1 MSSWRPG
8 TPGPRLRQVRTR
20 TLEMRAR
27 PLKNAP
33 TTSGASR
40 KTRQRKKTD
49 GIFHPSGSPAEPVAL
64 QITHVDRPSTSTA
77 PNPPCLLLQRSDD
90 GRDRR
95 FSISP
100 RDPAPGARAAPPTR
114 TFRQGETT
122 RGPTPAEREA
132 SIAAGA
138 APGACAR
145 KPARGA
151 GASSQRGRKSLP
163 TRHE

>member
-1 MSSWRPG
+1 M
-8 TPGPRLRQVRTR
+8 RTR
-20 TLEMRAR
+20 TLERGELATQNCAYYPWGVSQDPSAKENR
-27 PLKNAP
+27 
-33 TTSGASR
+33 R
-40 KTRQRKKTD
+40 
-49 GIFHPSGSPAEPVAL
+49 IFHPSGSPAEPVAL

-77 PNPPCLLLQRSDD
+77 PTPPCLLLQGSGD

-100 RDPAPGARAAPPTR
+100 RDPEPGARAAPPTR

-138 APGACAR
+138 AAEACAR
-145 KPARGA
+145 KPALGA
-151 GASSQRGRKSLP
+151 PGIVLPPVNRSSRVK
-163 TRHE
+163 

>member
-77 PNPPCLLLQRSDD
+77 PTPPCLLLQGSGD

-100 RDPAPGARAAPPTR
+100 RDPEPGARAAPPTLAQNPSPVSFCR
-114 TFRQGETT
+114 
-122 RGPTPAEREA
+122 P
-132 SIAAGA
+132 
-138 APGACAR
+138 
-145 KPARGA
+145 
-151 GASSQRGRKSLP
+151 
-163 TRHE
+163 

>member
-49 GIFHPSGSPAEPVAL
+49 GIFHPSGSPRSRWPFRSLTLIVPAL
-64 QITHVDRPSTSTA
+64 RPPRLLHVCCCSESGAR
-77 PNPPCLLLQRSDD
+77 
-90 GRDRR
+90 GRR

-100 RDPAPGARAAPPTR
+100 RDPAPGARAAR
-114 TFRQGETT
+114 TFQGETT

-138 APGACAR
+138 AAEACAR
-145 KPARGA
+145 KPALGA
-151 GASSQRGRKSLP
+151 PGIVFAARKSLL
-163 TRHE
+163 TRQE

>member
-1 MSSWRPG
+1 
-8 TPGPRLRQVRTR
+8 
-20 TLEMRAR
+20 MRAR
-27 PLKNAP
+27 PLKIAP
-33 TTSGASR
+33 TTPGASR

-64 QITHVDRPSTSTA
+64 QITHVDRPSNSTA

-114 TFRQGETT
+114 TFRRGETT

-138 APGACAR
+138 AAEACAR
-145 KPARGA
+145 KPALGA
-151 GASSQRGRKSLP
+151 PGIVLPPVNRSSRVRSRAILVQSARQGCVEDTYGL
-163 TRHE
+163 